1 MTSKI
6 FFRISVVALFTAGA
20 VAHATALSFK
30 DISGKWCSE
39 AGDYDFRPDM
49 LIAKFHDRTPSRRL
63 KVQQLRF
70 QGRQNRHV
78 LVLEGPEAVNGI
90 QRIRRRWPHD
100 GAARGRERTA
110 PRISSLLK
118 PDSELSQGLIRRSS
132 S

>member
-78 LVLEGPEAVNGI
+78 LVLEGPEALYRV
-90 QRIRRRWPHD
+90 QRIQPRWSRD
-100 GAARGRERTA
+100 DAIGRRERTA
-110 PRISSLLK
+110 PQVSPLLMYAAK
-118 PDSELSQGLIRRSS
+118 AGDA
-132 S
+132 